1 MAKKL
6 VNCDTPYCDNTFFI
20 NTAKRRKRKHRFC
33 TSCNIEHSYH
43 VLAIQVYHQKS
54 MKDVILD
61 ARVFNTAVGM
71 SDYVG
76 VSFVTM
82 YHWIK
87 KYFNMTFQQFKRE
100 YICRSPK
107 CYILNLDRSPYS
119 RKDYV
124 LKKIKD
130 RGYCACI
137 NDLEKDYVMTNAPAS
152 VVSSV
157 FAGSPDIR
165 KMTDGT
171 FHIIPTPIYFK
182 HSITPVYF
190 KYDISPI
197 YFDLI

>member
-1 MAKKL
+1 MAKRLIK
-6 VNCDTPYCDNTFFI
+6 CDTPYCENTFFI
-20 NTAKRRKRKHRFC
+20 NTAKSRKRKYKFC
-33 TSCNIEHSYH
+33 RSCREEHSYH

-61 ARVFNTAVGM
+61 ARIFNTAVGM

-82 YHWIK
+82 YHWIR

-100 YICRSPK
+100 YICKSPR
-107 CYILNLDRSPYS
+107 CYVLNLDRSPYS

-137 NDLEKDYVMTNAPAS
+137 NELEKDFVMTNAPPS

-157 FAGSPDIR
+157 FMGDPDI
-165 KMTDGT
+165 KEVSDGI
-171 FHIIPTPIYFK
+171 FHIMPI
-182 HSITPVYF
+182 
-190 KYDISPI
+190 PI
-197 YFDLI
+197 YFDNYVQPIYFISN